1 MPCVPAP
8 NTLLMPEVDNIS
20 QLPLKVSD
28 LCFSADRRQLL
39 NDFNLHLDSQGVTAV
54 MGPNGAGKSLLIR
67 LLHGLLV
74 PDSGS
79 VEWNG
84 KSLEL
89 NVRQAQAMVF
99 QKPVLLRRSVAANID
114 FVLDH
119 CQPKGNKSCREILE
133 DAGLYEQRMQPA
145 RLLSGGE
152 QQRLAL
158 ARALATSPQI
168 LFLDEPTASIDPSA
182 TRQIEHWLEQISDS
196 GVKLVLVTHDIG
208 QARRLSSDVV
218 FMHRGRLSE
227 HTPAKQFFEKPQSRE
242 AQAYL
247 RGELVI

>member
-1 MPCVPAP
+1 
-8 NTLLMPEVDNIS
+8 MPEIDKIS

-28 LCFSADRRQLL
+28 LCFSADRKQLL
-39 NDFNLHLDSQGVTAV
+39 SDFNLHLDSQGVTAV

-84 KSLEL
+84 RPLEL

-119 CQPKGNKSCREILE
+119 CQPKGNKSSREVLE
-133 DAGLYEQRMQPA
+133 EAGLYEQRMQPA

-208 QARRLSSDVV
+208 QARRLSSDIV

-227 HTPAKQFFEKPQSRE
+227 HTPAKQFFDKPQSRE

>member
-1 MPCVPAP
+1 MLCALVP
-8 NTLLMPEVDNIS
+8 NTWLMPEIDKIS
-20 QLPLKVSD
+20 QLPLKVSE
-28 LCFSADRRQLL
+28 LCFSAGKKQLL
-39 NDFNLHLDSQGVTAV
+39 RDFNLHLDSYGVTVV

-74 PDSGS
+74 PDSGI

-114 FVLDH
+114 FVLDN
-119 CQPKGNKSCREILE
+119 CEPKSNKSSRKILE
-133 DAGLYEQRMQPA
+133 EADLYDQRMQPA

-182 TRQIEHWLEQISDS
+182 TRQIERWLAQVSAS
-196 GVKLVLVTHDIG
+196 GVKLILVTHDIG
-208 QARRLSSDVV
+208 QARRLASDVV

-227 HTPAKQFFEKPQSRE
+227 HTPAKQFFEKPQSSE